1 MRKRKR
7 TLQVYLNEKEYEKL
21 DYICALSG
29 LTRSAAIRKMILE
42 REIKQRPNSDFIS
55 LNEEIYRIGINVNQI
70 ALKANQL
77 HITNDDLAEAKALMK
92 KIIKTL
98 DDWRKFWVW

>member
-29 LTRSAAIRKMILE
+29 LTRSSAIRKMILE
-42 REIKQRPNSDFIS
+42 REIKQRPNADFMS
-55 LNEEIYRIGINVNQI
+55 L
-70 ALKANQL
+70 NQL
-77 HITNDDLAEAKALMK
+77 HITNEDLTEAKALMK

-98 DDWRKFWVW
+98 DDWRRFWAW

>member
-7 TLQVYLNEKEYEKL
+7 TLQVYLNEKEYEQL

-29 LTRSAAIRKMILE
+29 LTRSSAIRKMILE
-42 REIKQRPNSDFIS
+42 REIKQRPNSDFMS
-55 LNEEIYRIGINVNQI
+55 LNQEIYRIGINVNQI

-77 HITNDDLAEAKALMK
+77 HITNEDLAEAKAIMK

-98 DDWRKFWVW
+98 DDWRRFWAW